1 MKTLRTG
8 AVLAAVATLTLTACG
23 GGQGSGDATT
33 PAATDATSA
42 TAGGLSGTLQGIGAS
57 SMRAAQEVWRAGF
70 QAANPEVTVNYSP
83 DGSGAGRTAFMD
95 GAADFAGS
103 DRALKDEE
111 MAGAFSN
118 CADGSQPINLPVY
131 ISPIGIIYNLDGV
144 ENLNLSAEVV
154 ARIFRGEITNWN
166 DPALAELNPDASLPD
181 LSITPVHRSDDS
193 GTTENFTETLS
204 QVAPEVWTDEAD
216 GEWPEGLGGEAAAQT
231 TGVVAAVQ
239 NGTGTIG
246 YADASGVPEG
256 MTVANYSRD
265 GKTDLVGP
273 TADAAAAIVNA
284 SEKVAGRA
292 DNDWAL
298 ELDRT
303 AAGYPFVLVAYSI
316 ACEQYAD
323 PATGELVGAY
333 LSYVASEEGQQAA
346 VPQAGNAPLTGE
358 LAENVRQAAAAIK

>member
-8 AVLAAVATLTLTACG
+8 AALAAVAALTLTACG
-23 GGQGSGDATT
+23 GGSGSSDAT
-33 PAATDATSA
+33 ATDATTA
-42 TAGGLSGTLQGIGAS
+42 AAGGLSGTLQGIGAS

-70 QAANPEVTVNYSP
+70 QTANPEVTVNYSP

-103 DRALKDEE
+103 DRALNDEE
-111 MAGAFSN
+111 MAGAFSH
-118 CADGSQPINLPVY
+118 CAEGTQAINLPVY
-131 ISPIGIIYNLDGV
+131 ISPIAIIYNLDGV
-144 ENLNLSAEVV
+144 EELNLSAELV

-166 DPALAELNPDASLPD
+166 DPAIAELNPDATLPD
-181 LSITPVHRSDDS
+181 LGITPVHRSDNS
-193 GTTENFTETLS
+193 GTTENFTETLG

-246 YADASGVPEG
+246 YADTSGIPES
-256 MTVANYSRD
+256 MTVANYSLD
-265 GKTDLVGP
+265 GRTDLVGP
-273 TADAAAAIVNA
+273 TAEAAAQIVGA
-284 SEKVAGRA
+284 SEKVEGRA
-292 DNDWAL
+292 DNDWSL

-333 LSYVASEEGQQAA
+333 LSYVASEDGQQAA
-346 VPQAGNAPLTGE
+346 VPQAGNAPLAGE